1 MASKF
6 SRKDKIIR
14 LVTHINST
22 DANDDPI
29 QITAKRE
36 VFASEES
43 VREREFYAAAAYDM
57 RPEIVYTIWLREY
70 HDEQE
75 IEVGPADAPVQYQLI
90 RTYKPNPEE
99 IELTCSG
106 PGPRTRQR

>member
-6 SRKDKIIR
+6 SRKDKIIK
-14 LVTHINST
+14 LVSYINDT
-22 DANDDPI
+22 DSNDDPI
-29 QITAKRE
+29 QIAAKRE

-43 VREREFYAAAAYDM
+43 VKEREFYAAAAYDM
-57 RPEIVYTIWLREY
+57 RPEIVYTIWIREY
-70 HDEQE
+70 HNEQE
-75 IEVGPADAPVQYQLI
+75 IEVGSADAPEQYQLI